1 MNDKNSKII
10 DWDFEIIKIKIENL
24 HSQIKDLQNSRKS
37 LFLIFGTIIIAFWAI
52 LGTLV
57 AQLLNNDHKINI
69 CTNYSISNCVC
80 GGLPHDELTTVC
92 LSNFSSS
99 VKCNVSIY
107 DPEFSIYQ
115 YLLSQNTF
123 NAILFFGCVFTIII
137 ILIWRW
143 TENSFYFEEW
153 KKQNEL
159 QKIFDDRIPK
169 IFNLPLWQSPIIT
182 RIDRNIA
189 EYSLEKGLLRQGILI
204 LLCFIGSIGVIRIL
218 PNSLSDLTQHFS
230 SIDWIPYFSYF
241 YCPLPICWLFVISV
255 AVTSCIT
262 VGSWRVIEWLW
273 KREV

>member
-10 DWDFEIIKIKIENL
+10 DWDFEIIKMKIENL
-24 HSQIKDLQNSRKS
+24 QNQIKDLQNSRKS
-37 LFLIFGTIIIAFWAI
+37 LFLIFSTMIIAFWAI

-80 GGLPHDELTTVC
+80 GGLPHDELTTIC

-107 DPEFSIYQ
+107 DQEFSIYQ

-123 NAILFFGCVFTIII
+123 NAILFFGCLFTIII
-137 ILIWRW
+137 ILIWRR
-143 TENSFYFEEW
+143 TENSFYCEEW
-153 KKQNEL
+153 KKQKEL
-159 QKIFDDRIPK
+159 KKIFDDRIPK

-182 RIDRNIA
+182 RIDRNTT
-189 EYSLEKGLLRQGILI
+189 ESPLDKGWPRQGILI
-204 LLCFIGSIGVIRIL
+204 LLCFIGSIGAVRIL
-218 PNSLSDLTQHFS
+218 PISSSLTRHFP
-230 SIDWIPYFSYF
+230 SIDWIPKFSYF
-241 YCPLPICWLFVISV
+241 YCPLPICWLFVISF

-262 VGSWRVIEWLW
+262 VGIWLIIDWLW
-273 KREV
+273 KREK